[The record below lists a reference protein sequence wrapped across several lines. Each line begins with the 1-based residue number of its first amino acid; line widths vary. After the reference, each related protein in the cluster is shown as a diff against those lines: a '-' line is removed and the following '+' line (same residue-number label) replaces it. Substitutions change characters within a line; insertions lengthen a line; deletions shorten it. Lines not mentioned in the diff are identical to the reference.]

1 MADSLAIL
9 STILIVN
16 YNIKTTNIKNVNA
29 YATRPHAHA
38 RHDDDDADVFQF
50 WLREHFPLRKVLNH

>member
-29 YATRPHAHA
+29 YATRPDATHAYA
-38 RHDDDDADVFQF
+38 DDDDDADVFQF
-50 WLREHFPLRKVLNH
+50 

>member
-29 YATRPHAHA
+29 TRPDAAHA
-38 RHDDDDADVFQF
+38 RYDDDADVFQF
-50 WLREHFPLRKVLNH
+50 WLREYFSL

>member
-29 YATRPHAHA
+29 NATRPHAYA
-38 RHDDDDADVFQF
+38 HDDDDADVFQF
-50 WLREHFPLRKVLNH
+50 

>member
-29 YATRPHAHA
+29 YATRPDASAHA
-38 RHDDDDADVFQF
+38 RHAYDDADVFQF
-50 WLREHFPLRKVLNH
+50 